1 MRGIAG
7 KIMIV
12 LGIVLVILAILWWAF
27 AVNALIKIPSDIDT
41 EIDYEGEYTYYVDPM
56 TFVPYPPGGEQ
67 TLPM

>member
-41 EIDYEGEYTYYVDPM
+41 
-56 TFVPYPPGGEQ
+56 
-67 TLPM
+67 